1 MGWWPLLWLA
11 LGAADARKGHGSH
24 GAHDERRGP
33 GARRYLTYNETEG
46 LNNQRIA
53 LENARLMAILLN
65 RTLVVPDTIPPH
77 DSGDPF
83 PTKTCR
89 VFNCES
95 LKVPWVSQRY
105 FEDHRKR
112 WPAAARG
119 DAATCLD
126 VEACEDF
133 LLDPPAHTVVEVPE
147 DKTMYHM
154 SLKSPKRWVL
164 SKMKNDREL
173 NPNVLTVNS
182 RLVARAK
189 QIVDKLGSAYD
200 AAHLRTGDYFDAL
213 YPDVVEHAK
222 YRINKLRNVTMR
234 RSRPLF
240 LMTVRVP
247 DGWGVG
253 YDSVRTATSDFA
265 DAVRGISVAER
276 GVVESVVCANAHHFV
291 ATGSSSMS
299 EWVLRLRATRPPW
312 SVLVKHAARPD
323 PAVDCHSA
331 WCFEVPPAD
340 RKPAPPPPPP
350 PKLAR
355 AVPAPP
361 PREHLDG
368 PLYADE
374 LEQYK
379 ATRQREHGGA
389 GHGGA
394 GGHGRHRPGRG
405 GGGGKPT
412 LVTESYQIRAS
423 SLKQD
428 ERGG

>member
-1 MGWWPLLWLA
+1 M
-11 LGAADARKGHGSH
+11 
-24 GAHDERRGP
+24 
-33 GARRYLTYNETEG
+33 
-46 LNNQRIA
+46 
-53 LENARLMAILLN
+53 
-65 RTLVVPDTIPPH
+65 
-77 DSGDPF
+77 
-83 PTKTCR
+83 
-89 VFNCES
+89 
-95 LKVPWVSQRY
+95 
-105 FEDHRKR
+105 
-112 WPAAARG
+112 
-119 DAATCLD
+119 
-126 VEACEDF
+126 
-133 LLDPPAHTVVEVPE
+133 
-147 DKTMYHM
+147 
-154 SLKSPKRWVL
+154 WVL

-173 NPNVLTVNS
+173 APNVLTVNS

-189 QIVDKLGSAYD
+189 QIIDKLGSAYD

-247 DGWGVG
+247 EGWGIG

-331 WCFEVPPAD
+331 WCFEVPPSD

-379 ATRQREHGGA
+379 ATRQREHGGSHG

>member
-11 LGAADARKGHGSH
+11 LGAVDARKGHGSH

-95 LKVPWVSQRY
+95 LRVPWVSQRY

-119 DAATCLD
+119 DAARCGD
-126 VEACEDF
+126 VAACEDF
-133 LLDPPAHTVVEVPE
+133 LLNPPKNVVVEVPV

-182 RLVARAK
+182 RLITRAK
-189 QIVDKLGSAYD
+189 MIVDKLGAAYD
-200 AAHLRTGDYFDAL
+200 GAHLRTGDYFDAL
-213 YPDVVEHAK
+213 YTDEVARGAV
-222 YRINKLRNVTMR
+222 IQR
-234 RSRPLF
+234 RFDLS
-240 LMTVRVP
+240 
-247 DGWGVG
+247 
-253 YDSVRTATSDFA
+253 
-265 DAVRGISVAER
+265 
-276 GVVESVVCANAHHFV
+276 
-291 ATGSSSMS
+291 
-299 EWVLRLRATRPPW
+299 
-312 SVLVKHAARPD
+312 
-323 PAVDCHSA
+323 
-331 WCFEVPPAD
+331 VPPRALVPNNLSVPRD
-340 RKPAPPPPPP
+340 R
-350 PKLAR
+350 
-355 AVPAPP
+355 
-361 PREHLDG
+361 
-368 PLYADE
+368 
-374 LEQYK
+374 
-379 ATRQREHGGA
+379 
-389 GHGGA
+389 
-394 GGHGRHRPGRG
+394 
-405 GGGGKPT
+405 
-412 LVTESYQIRAS
+412 S
-423 SLKQD
+423 
-428 ERGG
+428 ER